1 MRLVFRGNQRQL
13 HPGLAAIPQFQ
24 PAARGVEM
32 MGIRIIEHL
41 HKPKVA
47 APAESG
53 NDRAVHLIGP
63 KVDVP
68 LDLCRGL
75 RKTFNCCM
83 SVKSSARK
91 SRSTREKTRALDV
104 QIQFMEGV
112 VRRDPRYVEAL
123 QLLGDNYTK
132 RGRYSEGLG
141 VDERLA
147 ELEPANPLVFYN
159 LSCSYSLL
167 DRCDDAANALE
178 RALSLG
184 YRDFKWLI
192 KDPDLKKLR
201 AHPRYKAIRAEIKRI
216 KSQED

>member
-1 MRLVFRGNQRQL
+1 
-13 HPGLAAIPQFQ
+13 
-24 PAARGVEM
+24 
-32 MGIRIIEHL
+32 
-41 HKPKVA
+41 
-47 APAESG
+47 
-53 NDRAVHLIGP
+53 
-63 KVDVP
+63 
-68 LDLCRGL
+68 
-75 RKTFNCCM
+75 M

-91 SRSTREKTRALDV
+91 SRSVREKTRALDV

-132 RGRYSEGLG
+132 RGRYSEGLS

-147 ELEPANPLVFYN
+147 ELEPTNPLVFYN

-167 DRCDDAANALE
+167 DRCELAADALE

-184 YRDFKWLI
+184 YRDFKWLT

-201 AHPRYKAIRAEIKRI
+201 AHPRYKAIREQIRRL
-216 KSQED
+216 KSRED